1 VTRLVLVRHGRA
13 AAGWDTDPDPGLDD
27 TGRAQA
33 EAVAERLAPSG
44 PQPILVSPL
53 RRARETAAPL
63 ETRWGRQATV
73 EPAVAEIPSP
83 VGVPMA
89 ERTTWLRAAMS
100 GRWSDLPPD
109 YRAWRDAV
117 VARLLRVDTDL
128 VVVSHFVAINAV
140 VGAALGDGR
149 VVVFAPDNA
158 SCTVV
163 EHDGARLGVIE
174 LGGEAPES
182 LVR

>member
-1 VTRLVLVRHGRA
+1 MLVRHGRA
-13 AAGWDTDPDPGLDD
+13 AAGWDADPDPGLDA
-27 TGRAQA
+27 TGRDQA
-33 EAVAERLAPSG
+33 RAVADLLG
-44 PQPILVSPL
+44 PRGPLPILVSPL
-53 RRARETAAPL
+53 RRTRETAAPL
-63 ETRWGRQATV
+63 EALWGPAVV

-89 ERTTWLRAAMS
+89 ERTTWLRAAMV

-117 VARLLRVDTDL
+117 VERLLRVDSDA

-140 VGAALGDGR
+140 VGAALGDDR

-163 EHDGARLGVIE
+163 EHDGARMRVVE